1 MKSDRPLTHSLTIPL
16 HSCSHGEGPQ
26 PAPGHALGI
35 RCAAGMPG
43 GGLAVARLL
52 LAEGG
57 ADVQRIRQRLH
68 GQPGVRLAG
77 SRNAARRVSWG
88 NSGRQT
94 SVIHIHLENHSIPLL
109 SIHADP
115 YPMQAQVRDN
125 GAPRWLSGRHAA
137 GGAFLLALRCGHL
150 SLRQHKLA
158 GPCRGHI
165 AVIRCVYAISTPP
178 SPAITGFNLFCL
190 SLLFFFFSRCLWFC
204 VAEIKLHPGAS
215 ASNDDH
221 LNYIGGESHVYGRI
235 NLSCGVI

>member
-1 MKSDRPLTHSLTIPL
+1 M
-16 HSCSHGEGPQ
+16 
-26 PAPGHALGI
+26 
-35 RCAAGMPG
+35 
-43 GGLAVARLL
+43 
-52 LAEGG
+52 
-57 ADVQRIRQRLH
+57 
-68 GQPGVRLAG
+68 
-77 SRNAARRVSWG
+77 
-88 NSGRQT
+88 
-94 SVIHIHLENHSIPLL
+94 IHIHLENHSIPLL

-190 SLLFFFFSRCLWFC
+190 SLLFFFSRCLWFC